1 MNTLLF
7 ILAVLWIAPV
17 VIGAQ
22 IAKEFKIKSL
32 KTPDDFA
39 IMFFPVFN
47 WFCLMGCVA
56 EALSVWVNE
65 NE

>member
-1 MNTLLF
+1 MNTLF
-7 ILAVLWIAPV
+7 ILAVLWLAPV

-32 KTPDDFA
+32 KTSDDFTFL
-39 IMFFPVFN
+39 FFPIFN
-47 WFCLMGCVA
+47 WFAIFFCIS

>member
-1 MNTLLF
+1 MNTLF
-7 ILAVLWIAPV
+7 ILAVLWLAPV

-32 KTPDDFA
+32 KTSDDFA
-39 IMFFPVFN
+39 LMFFPVLN
-47 WFCLMGCVA
+47 WFALLYCVS

>member
-1 MNTLLF
+1 MNTLF
-7 ILAVLWIAPV
+7 ILAVLWLAPV

-39 IMFFPVFN
+39 LLFFPIFN
-47 WFCLMGCVA
+47 WFAIFFCIS